1 MTDAERIAELEV
13 HLDMALVALRL
24 LRQQLAAFTDMDAA
38 NEPEPVDVRP
48 VMPIR
53 AMRHR
58 QHTPGDPWGPL

>member
-24 LRQQLAAFTDMDAA
+24 LRQQLAAFVDDGSAA
-38 NEPEPVDVRP
+38 HEPVDVRP

-53 AMRHR
+53 AMQHR
-58 QHTPGDPWGPL
+58 HTPGDPWGPL

>member
-24 LRQQLAAFTDMDAA
+24 LRQQLATFTDMQNAD
-38 NEPEPVDVRP
+38 EPAPVDVRP

-53 AMRHR
+53 AMQHR
-58 QHTPGDPWGPL
+58 HTPGDPWGPL